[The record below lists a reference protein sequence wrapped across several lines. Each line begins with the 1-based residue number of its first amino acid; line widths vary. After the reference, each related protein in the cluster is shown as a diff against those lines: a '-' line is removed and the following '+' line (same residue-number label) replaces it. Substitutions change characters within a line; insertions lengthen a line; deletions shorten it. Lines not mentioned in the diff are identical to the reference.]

1 MNNKKFNFLITN
13 FVTFLRV
20 IGIFALIPVF
30 KIYGGFATF
39 MLSASCFLTDCI
51 DGLMARELKSSTFFG
66 SLFDALSDKAFLVVN
81 MILLMSIS
89 PLAIVPVFF
98 ELGIAYVQSVKYNKG
113 MNIKSN
119 MFGKVKMWIAG
130 IIISMSYLLVDKEFL
145 NYLGS
150 NLAINMNDL
159 NEIKLFS
166 VLFMPLVLSEIL
178 TLGSYIKE
186 YFDENKKM
194 TPEFKNTK
202 EEEEKKIEEEI
213 SNVSFKEIMFEHEYY
228 EKYKD
233 YGNLKL
239 VRTLSKKNR

>member
-1 MNNKKFNFLITN
+1 MNNNKFNFLITN
-13 FVTFLRV
+13 FVTLLRV

-30 KIYGGFATF
+30 KIYGGLATF

-51 DGLMARELKSSTFFG
+51 DGLMARGLKSSTFFG

-89 PLAIVPVFF
+89 PLAIIPVFF
-98 ELGIAYVQSVKYNKG
+98 ELGIAYTQSVKYNKG

-119 MFGKVKMWIAG
+119 KFGKVKMWVAG
-130 IIISMSYLLVDKEFL
+130 IVISLSYLLVDKTFL
-145 NYLGS
+145 DYLGS
-150 NLAINMNDL
+150 SLAIKIDNL

-166 VLFMPLVLSEIL
+166 ALFMPLVLSEIF
-178 TLGSYIKE
+178 TLGSYVKE

-194 TPEFKNTK
+194 TPEFIKVK
-202 EEEEKKIEEEI
+202 EEEEKKVEEEI

>member
-13 FVTFLRV
+13 FVTLLRV

-178 TLGSYIKE
+178 TLGSYVKE

-194 TPEFKNTK
+194 TPEFIKTK
-202 EEEEKKIEEEI
+202 EEEEKKVEEEI

-239 VRTLSKKNR
+239 VRTLSRKNR